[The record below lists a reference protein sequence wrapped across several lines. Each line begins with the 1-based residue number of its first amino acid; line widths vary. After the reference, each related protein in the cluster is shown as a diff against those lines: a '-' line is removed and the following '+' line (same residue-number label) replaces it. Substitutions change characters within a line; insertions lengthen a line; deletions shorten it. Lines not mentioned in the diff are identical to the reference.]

1 MLSRLVNAWVWTI
14 TVLTVLL
21 GFWYV
26 ALVFVCTAPFD
37 AGRYAAGRA
46 FRNLGVFV
54 TWLNPYWRFETSGVR
69 IRDPRHP
76 YVAVS
81 NHESYADIFL
91 FCHLPWEMKWLSK
104 TTIFKI
110 PVMGWMMRMAGD
122 VPVVR
127 GDRESGVQ
135 ALAACRDRLSK
146 RVSVMIFPEGT
157 RSPTEDMLPFKDG
170 AFRIAIETGTPIL
183 PIAVAGTRYAMAKG
197 SFEFRPAHARCRVL
211 DPVPTT
217 GLTATDIPA
226 LRDRVRS
233 LIQDARDALR
243 AELEVADSA
252 T

>member
-37 AGRYAAGRA
+37 SGRYAAGRA

-69 IRDPRHP
+69 IRDPRPP

-122 VPVVR
+122 ILIAGRDPRVV
-127 GDRESGVQ
+127 EN
-135 ALAACRDRLSK
+135 ATHA
-146 RVSVMIFPEGT
+146 VSQT
-157 RSPTEDMLPFKDG
+157 S
-170 AFRIAIETGTPIL
+170 IL
-183 PIAVAGTRYAMAKG
+183 
-197 SFEFRPAHARCRVL
+197 
-211 DPVPTT
+211 
-217 GLTATDIPA
+217 
-226 LRDRVRS
+226 
-233 LIQDARDALR
+233 
-243 AELEVADSA
+243 
-252 T
+252 